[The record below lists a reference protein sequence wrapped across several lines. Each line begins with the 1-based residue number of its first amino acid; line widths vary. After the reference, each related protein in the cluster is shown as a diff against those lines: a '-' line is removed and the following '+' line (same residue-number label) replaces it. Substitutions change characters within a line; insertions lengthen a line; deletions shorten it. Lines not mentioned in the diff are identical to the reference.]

1 MISVCTLNGA
11 EALRAT
17 VILPKWGIWTADV
30 QLANQPDDATPLAG
44 AATIVLE
51 DLTLSGTIVAGGHFG
66 GRGWYKVVGGAAGW
80 RKVPSALSYRG
91 EAGVKASAIVT
102 DAARELG
109 ETVASFAD
117 FRVGPAFIRPPLF
130 EGARILDLVAKE
142 NWYVD
147 ESGVTHIGVRASS
160 SYAGTYRLLES
171 QPDQARLLLAPDTL
185 VGLVPGASLEGITV
199 ATVRHEYTE
208 EGLRS
213 HVWGERGKTKG
224 DRFWQALA
232 SLVRSLLAPTFYHG
246 VYEYRISTGSGGY
259 YDLSPQNRSLGL
271 PTLKNVPVRVG
282 AMGARGTPAANAGAL
297 VGFING
303 DPSRPF
309 VHSFEGEWSS
319 ASVPTLSEIFANQ
332 VKLGDATAV
341 ALARS
346 DKVAN
351 ELAALQT
358 AHNTHT
364 HVVMGSVPITG
375 NVGTTAIAATT
386 AATTTTYTPG
396 SVACSMVEG
405 T

>member
-1 MISVCTLNGA
+1 
-11 EALRAT
+11 

-30 QLANQPDDATPLAG
+30 QIANQPDDATPLSG

-51 DLTLSGTIVAGGHFG
+51 DLTLTGTIVQGGQFG
-66 GRGWYKVVGGAAGW
+66 GRGWYKVVGGAGGW
-80 RKVPSALSYRG
+80 RKVPKPQSYRG
-91 EAGVKASAIVT
+91 EAGVKASAIAG

-109 ETVASFAD
+109 ETMATFTD
-117 FRVGPAFIRPPLF
+117 FRVGPSFVRPPLY
-130 EGARILDLVAKE
+130 EAARILDLIAKE

-160 SYAGTYRLLES
+160 SYAGTYRLLDS
-171 QPDQARLLLAPDTL
+171 QPDQGRLLLSPDTL
-185 VGLVPGASLEGITV
+185 VGLVPGASVEGVTV

-213 HVWGERGKTKG
+213 HVWAERGASKG

-232 SLVRSLLAPTFYHG
+232 SLVRSLLAPIFYHG
-246 VYEYRISTGSGGY
+246 VYEYRIRTGSGGY
-259 YDLSPQNRSLGL
+259 YDLDPQNRSIGL

-309 VHSFEGEWSS
+309 VHSFEGEWAS
-319 ASVPTLSEIFANQ
+319 ASVPTESDIFAGT
-332 VKLGDATAV
+332 VKLGDANAA
-341 ALARS
+341 ALAVGQTLGDTLTQLLS
-346 DKVAN
+346 ATPSAQ
-351 ELAALQT
+351 ETGLAAFQT
-358 AHNTHT
+358 Q
-364 HVVMGSVPITG
+364 MGTKGYTALNAMTKSK
-375 NVGTTAIAATT
+375 TTKA
-386 AATTTTYTPG
+386 
-396 SVACSMVEG
+396 EG